1 MWGCS
6 TGWCPQIGIEMLSLE
21 GFISTFS
28 VLVIGPLLA
37 LTNKEICFY
46 SNTAEGGGKILMTN
60 EDRHLVTLG

>member
-1 MWGCS
+1 
-6 TGWCPQIGIEMLSLE
+6 MLSLE

-37 LTNKEICFY
+37 LTNKEICFD
-46 SNTAEGGGKILMTN
+46 SNTAEGGGLKILMTN